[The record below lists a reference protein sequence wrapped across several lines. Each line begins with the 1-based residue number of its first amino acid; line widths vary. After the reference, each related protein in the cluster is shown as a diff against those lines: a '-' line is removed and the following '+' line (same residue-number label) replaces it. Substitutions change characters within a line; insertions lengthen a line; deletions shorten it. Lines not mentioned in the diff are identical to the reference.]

1 MKKVSFKGGIHPL
14 HSSGAGKS
22 MSKDKPIREYVSDSV
37 CIAMDQHLGAPSI
50 PCVKKGDKVLVGQV
64 IGEANGPRGIPVHAS
79 VSGLVT
85 EVGPR
90 QMLGKG
96 PSTCVVIQND
106 FIDNW
111 VELNGLGNVENVD
124 PDLIIPAIR
133 DAGICGMGGACFPTH
148 VKLAVPEGK
157 TIDTVI
163 LNGAECETFL
173 TADHR
178 LMLEEPVRVVDG
190 LRAVMR
196 AMKVEKGIIA
206 IEDNKMDAVQAMKK
220 AAYGREGVSV
230 TVLKAKYP
238 QGGEKQLIK
247 AVTGREVPSGKLPMD
262 AHVVVINVSTAA
274 AIADAVID
282 GRPLIDRIV
291 TVTGAI
297 REPDNLRLRIG
308 TVYQDAVGACGG
320 YSDIIGKIFSGG
332 SMTGICAPNDTVAT
346 TKGCGGIVAIEYS
359 RSKSLEET
367 SCIRCGKCVMAC
379 PMGLDPYKLKNLCD
393 RNDLKAAKDAHLM
406 DCMLCGSCAY
416 VCPARRWLVAS
427 FRNARELIN
436 IRRI

>member
-1 MKKVSFKGGIHPL
+1 MKKLSFKGGIHPL
-14 HSSGAGKS
+14 HKTGAGKNAT
-22 MSKDKPIREYVSDSV
+22 KDKPIREFVSDSV

-85 EVGPR
+85 EVGLK
-90 QMLGKG
+90 QQLGRN
-96 PSTCVVIQND
+96 PSTCVIIQND
-106 FIDNW
+106 FNDNW
-111 VELNGLGNVENVD
+111 VELEGLGNVEKAD
-124 PDLIIPAIR
+124 PEKIIPAIQQ
-133 DAGICGMGGACFPTH
+133 AGICGLGGASFPTH
-148 VKLAVPEGK
+148 VKLSVPEGK
-157 TIDTVI
+157 TIDTII

-178 LMLEEPVRVVDG
+178 LMLEEPMRIVDG

-196 AMKVEKGIIA
+196 AMKVENGIIA
-206 IEDNKMDAVQAMKK
+206 VEDNKMDAVQSLKK
-220 AAYGREGVSV
+220 AAYGRKGVSV
-230 TVLKAKYP
+230 AVLKAKYP
-238 QGGEKQLIK
+238 QGGEKQLIR

-262 AHVVVINVSTAA
+262 VHVVVINVGTAA

-282 GRPLIDRIV
+282 GKPVVERVV
-291 TVTGAI
+291 TVTGAV

-308 TVYQDAVGACGG
+308 TIFQDAVGACGG
-320 YSDIIGKIFSGG
+320 YSDIIGKIFAGG
-332 SMTGICAPNDTVAT
+332 SMTGVCAPNDTVSTAKRT
-346 TKGCGGIVAIEYS
+346 NGIVAIPYEQ
-359 RSKSLEET
+359 SKSPVET
-367 SCIRCGKCVMAC
+367 ACIRCGKCVMAC

-393 RNDLKAAKDAHLM
+393 RNELKAAKDAHLM

-427 FRNARELIN
+427 FSNARELIN
-436 IRRI
+436 QRRI